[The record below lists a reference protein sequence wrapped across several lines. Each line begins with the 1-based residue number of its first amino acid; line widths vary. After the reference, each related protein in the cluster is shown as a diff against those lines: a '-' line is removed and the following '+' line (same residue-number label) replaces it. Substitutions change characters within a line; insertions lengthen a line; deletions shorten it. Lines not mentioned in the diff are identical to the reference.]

1 MAFVQ
6 GFPTTQNGSSTSA
19 LQNLDGGTLKLNQ
32 STIFTAFQDVP
43 SQVPTE
49 PILGIEFS
57 ISAGIGG
64 QSGLNS
70 TTVWSVSINGG
81 DNFSALT
88 ATDDN
93 FPEFSTIGTVT
104 LGSPTE
110 QYGLDISQESGIN
123 LQTGI
128 ILKYNS
134 IAANGTGLSALV
146 LYIDQIIMKVY
157 YAQSVQA
164 IILNQGVIKLS
175 SGKIVL

>member
-6 GFPTTQNGSSTSA
+6 GFPTTHNGTLTSA
-19 LQNLDGGTLKLNQ
+19 LQNLDGGTLKLSQ
-32 STIFTAFQDVP
+32 STIFTAFQGVP

-81 DNFSALT
+81 DNFSVLT

-110 QYGLDISQESGIN
+110 QYGLDLSQESGIN

-134 IAANGTGLSALV
+134 IAANGTGFSALV
-146 LYIDQIIMKVY
+146 IYIDQIIMKVY

-164 IILNQGVIKLS
+164 IKLNQGVIKLS